1 MQAVASLFPQTISET
16 PIASRGQSRPLR
28 KKNTTSSDQGTQSA
42 ASATDNLSKAPIE
55 EHRGQSQPLIT
66 KHIRFHNSSELCTL
80 RAEPTPHH
88 HTTTQ
93 KLRLRHT
100 AGGADPLSKKGKKS
114 IAKTRIATRMDAHQR
129 RRGDRSRALGR
140 DCSQRQGRGK
150 GSPESNLS
158 ETLSSSSRIVVWV
171 LLMVRSISS
180 NERFEGGGPVDAEP
194 RGLEAPLPEPLY
206 SSMSGLMY
214 CNSSS
219 PSSECTVTGT
229 NKASAQGKFACDA
242 E

>member
-100 AGGADPLSKKGKKS
+100 AGGADPLERQKEHCKDENRNTHGCSSAAARRPITS
-114 IAKTRIATRMDAHQR
+114 IGAGLLTTPRTRQR
-129 RRGDRSRALGR
+129 VARIQPVGNPVEQFKDRSLGVA
-140 DCSQRQGRGK
+140 DG
-150 GSPESNLS
+150 
-158 ETLSSSSRIVVWV
+158 
-171 LLMVRSISS
+171 
-180 NERFEGGGPVDAEP
+180 A
-194 RGLEAPLPEPLY
+194 
-206 SSMSGLMY
+206 
-214 CNSSS
+214 
-219 PSSECTVTGT
+219 
-229 NKASAQGKFACDA
+229 
-242 E
+242 